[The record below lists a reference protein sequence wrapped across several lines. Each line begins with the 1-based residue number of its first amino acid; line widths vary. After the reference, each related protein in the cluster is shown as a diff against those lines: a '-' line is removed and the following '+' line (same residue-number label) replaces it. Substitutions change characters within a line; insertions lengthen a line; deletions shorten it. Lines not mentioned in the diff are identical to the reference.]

1 MMKTK
6 LALVSA
12 LALTL
17 AACGTTTQN
26 GYTGANPVQRT
37 TTNELNTIVFI
48 DHNLNRTDI
57 TKTIFGEKVRNT
69 VKVTLDRSGMSNTAT
84 GQLEVWTM
92 IRNRTDYD
100 LQIEGKALFFDAN
113 QVPLMDESMWRRVY
127 VPANGTAIYKET
139 SLNSQ
144 AEYFLVEL
152 REGR

>member
-1 MMKTK
+1 MKSK
-6 LALVSA
+6 LLVVTGFALLV
-12 LALTL
+12 
-17 AACGTTTQN
+17 AACGSTQN
-26 GYTGANPVQRT
+26 GYSGAHPVQRT

-57 TKTIFGEKVRNT
+57 TKTAFGETVRT
-69 VKVTLDRSGMSNTAT
+69 KVKVTLDRSGVSNTST

-100 LQIEGKALFFDAN
+100 LQIEGKAMFFDGN
-113 QVPLMDESMWRRVY
+113 QAPLMDESMWRRVY
-127 VPANGTAIYKET
+127 VPANGTAIYRET
-139 SLNSQ
+139 SLNDR